1 MRCSWR
7 RYIISHCA
15 TSPIP
20 PDGRRGIVGNDILQ
34 YRRQLHA
41 GMGMG
46 MRVIGA
52 ALRALRPASA
62 AWRIPVPGLRDLE
75 LRSTLVSAGPTCMRF
90 RRSTPPCRSAN
101 FRRSLL
107 PAPPPPPPPTA
118 STASNRCP
126 RSAPS
131 RCAAPPPR
139 RRGRRSTA
147 SRTRR
152 PSARPT
158 GRAVHASLGHVLD
171 VAYPASV
178 GTTHGRATATPSH
191 APGSAD
197 GEKTGPA
204 PTRGRCGEEGLLTP
218 VPQQAGGPRANPLP
232 AQPVGGARE
241 SNRVR
246 PEGGRQG

>member
-158 GRAVHASLGHVLD
+158 AAPPRRRPTR
-171 VAYPASV
+171 PALPTERRLAPRQSSPRSARRRSARV
-178 GTTHGRATATPSH
+178 QSCATARRRPPH
-191 APGSAD
+191 
-197 GEKTGPA
+197 KT
-204 PTRGRCGEEGLLTP
+204 
-218 VPQQAGGPRANPLP
+218 
-232 AQPVGGARE
+232 
-241 SNRVR
+241 
-246 PEGGRQG
+246 